1 MTPLPALR
9 SAADDNAA
17 RGAYAALAEA
27 IKGLD
32 AAHKNVEDA
41 RLEDLLTG
49 ITEAMENA
57 QGDLVV
63 MAHQIH
69 DDEADARRVYR
80 WLPRYRAA

>member
-1 MTPLPALR
+1 MNALPALR
-9 SAADDNAA
+9 SAADDYAVSTA
-17 RGAYAALAEA
+17 HAALAAALKA
-27 IKGLD
+27 IDNAYK
-32 AAHKNVEDA
+32 AVEDA

-63 MAHQIH
+63 MANQIA
-69 DDEADARRVYR
+69 DDEADERRVYR

>member
-9 SAADDNAA
+9 SAADAFA
-17 RGAYAALAEA
+17 VETAHRALAEA
-27 IKGLD
+27 LKAIDNAYKT
-32 AAHKNVEDA
+32 VEDA

-63 MAHQIH
+63 MANQIH